1 MKMKNKEVLTGSF
14 ISSKDK
20 FKNDIS
26 LNDSVLKLLI
36 KMIKRKQKMKK

>member
-20 FKNDIS
+20 FKNDIC
-26 LNDSVLKLLI
+26 LNDSILKLLI
-36 KMIKRKQKMKK
+36 KLVLSI